1 MKTAQNLYTKFQKH
15 KKEAINNGK
24 NAQKR
29 PKIPHKMRTQ
39 SFKNAKKKR
48 QTTAKTDK
56 KDAQKWCGGGVKS
69 ILGLFRVFR
78 VRKTFFV

>member
-1 MKTAQNLYTKFQKH
+1 MCQKH
-15 KKEAINNGK
+15 KKERINNGK

-29 PKIPHKMRTQ
+29 PKIPHKICTR

-69 ILGLFRVFR
+69 ILGLF
-78 VRKTFFV
+78 KIL

>member
-1 MKTAQNLYTKFQKH
+1 MCQKH
-15 KKEAINNGK
+15 KKERINNGK

-48 QTTAKTDK
+48 QTKAKTDK
-56 KDAQKWCGGGVKS
+56 KDA
-69 ILGLFRVFR
+69 
-78 VRKTFFV
+78 